1 MFGILYVSSEQKI
14 NAVQYE
20 RQTRTNSDFQM
31 LTNSQQ
37 EQKEGIF
44 RISFNFQ
51 KYSEDLLLLWL
62 FI

>member
-14 NAVQYE
+14 NAVHYE

-37 EQKEGIF
+37 E
-44 RISFNFQ
+44 
-51 KYSEDLLLLWL
+51 
-62 FI
+62 